1 MIRHDRY
8 RPTQGHEY
16 AKLGLVR
23 PSGADVEFV
32 FSRALYGE
40 QELRMRPTAMPL
52 EAMVVTGYSC
62 PGLHFLAVPQSPLE
76 FLPLVYDPRPRMPLL
91 VARQDLLNLS
101 IYR

>member
-52 EAMVVTGYSC
+52 EAMVVTGYPVQGFIFLLSRSPHLNSC
-62 PGLHFLAVPQSPLE
+62 RSFMTLAPACLYWSLGKT
-76 FLPLVYDPRPRMPLL
+76 F
-91 VARQDLLNLS
+91 S
-101 IYR
+101 T